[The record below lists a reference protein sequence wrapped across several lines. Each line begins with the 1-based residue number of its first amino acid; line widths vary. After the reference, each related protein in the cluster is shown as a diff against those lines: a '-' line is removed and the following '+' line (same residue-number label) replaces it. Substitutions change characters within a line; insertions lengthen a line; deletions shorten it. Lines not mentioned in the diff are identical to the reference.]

1 MGDSAMNT
9 TMLKHV
15 RTLFVREFV
24 PTSTARHNMR
34 QWVKSVRM
42 LGDKHL
48 LAIKVAKKETT

>member
-1 MGDSAMNT
+1 MNT

-15 RTLFVREFV
+15 RTLFVHDMV

-34 QWVKSVRM
+34 QWVRSVRM

-48 LAIKVAKKETT
+48 LAVKVPKKETA

>member
-1 MGDSAMNT
+1 MNT
-9 TMLKHV
+9 SLLKHV
-15 RTLFVREFV
+15 RTLFVHEMV

-48 LAIKVAKKETT
+48 LAIKVPKKEKA

>member
-1 MGDSAMNT
+1 MNT
-9 TMLKHV
+9 RLLKHV
-15 RTLFVREFV
+15 RALFVHDMA

-48 LAIKVAKKETT
+48 LAIKVPKKETA